1 MIGPFVPVQL
11 SKERPA
17 LTPNRTQERSA
28 MGTRSKFFRA
38 LVEGQ
43 TISDGRKIDADWIDQ
58 IVETHNTDTYTPRIN
73 LEHLSG
79 YSPEPPFNG
88 YGSVFAV
95 KASTDDI
102 VIAGKT
108 EKRRALYC
116 QVDGNDQLVE
126 LADKNQKPFPSVE
139 LTDSYAGCGKIG
151 LIGLAFTDKPAS
163 IGTQALQFSRS
174 MPGSIFA
181 PSSDA
186 VALEFEASPAD
197 PAKVDGAIAGFFS
210 ALAAKLK
217 GPETPPVTPPV
228 APSPAN
234 DNVFDAAAFSIAM
247 GNAVKSSITAA
258 IAPVTEAQAAFD
270 ARFTALETQLASTP
284 ATDNYSRTPSTGG
297 GNGVLTD
304 C

>member
-1 MIGPFVPVQL
+1 
-11 SKERPA
+11 
-17 LTPNRTQERSA
+17 
-28 MGTRSKFFRA
+28 MGTKSKFFRA

-58 IVETHNTDTYTPRIN
+58 IVETHNNDTYTARIN
-73 LEHLSG
+73 LEHLAG

-116 QVDGNDQLVE
+116 QVDGNEQLVD
-126 LADKNQKPFPSVE
+126 LASKNQKPFPSVE

-181 PSSDA
+181 PSVDA
-186 VALEFEASPAD
+186 VALEFEAAPAD
-197 PAKVDGAIAGFFS
+197 PAKVEGAIASLFS
-210 ALAAKLK
+210 ALATRIR
-217 GPETPPVTPPV
+217 GGEPEKKTEPTPP
-228 APSPAN
+228 APAN
-234 DNVFDAAAFSIAM
+234 DNGKDFAAFATDIGETVGKSIA
-247 GNAVKSSITAA
+247 AA

-270 ARFTALETQLASTP
+270 ARFTALETRLASTP
-284 ATDNYSRTPSTGG
+284 EPQLFSRTPSTGG